1 MIFHFLLTPNNPYED
16 EMNMSLTVNYEL
28 DEAEEKEVVL
38 RLINKNIYFKN
49 KIYKIC
55 DSFLNLIKDIERY
68 VRLKQ
73 HLP

>member
-1 MIFHFLLTPNNPYED
+1 
-16 EMNMSLTVNYEL
+16 MNMSLTVNYEL